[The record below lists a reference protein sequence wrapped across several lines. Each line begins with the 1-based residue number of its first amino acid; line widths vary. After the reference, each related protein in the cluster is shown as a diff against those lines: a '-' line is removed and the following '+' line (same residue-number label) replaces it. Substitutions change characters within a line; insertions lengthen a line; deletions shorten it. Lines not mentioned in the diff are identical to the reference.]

1 MSIKANCIDSTA
13 AAEVV
18 FASEVDKL
26 KKGGFKPVEQM
37 TLEPFERDHAVVTA
51 VFRPPPKAGAAPAAT
66 TPSART
72 EKKDRSERGS
82 DKKDKKSKKKH
93 KTDKAEKDE

>member
-13 AAEVV
+13 PAEVV

-51 VFRPPPKAGAAPAAT
+51 VYRPPPKAGAAAAT
-66 TPSART
+66 TTPRS
-72 EKKDRSERGS
+72 EKKDKGERHS
-82 DKKDKKSKKKH
+82 DKKEKKSKKKH
-93 KTDKAEKDE
+93 KADAAP